1 MGAPLVPL
9 AMSTARCIA
18 RHEIRLAWRDG
29 RFLAAAGVV
38 LLLLSIA
45 LAAGVGR
52 YRDVRSQRD
61 AATRDTYAQW
71 LAQPAK
77 NPHSA
82 AHYGMYAFKPTF
94 VTSLIDPGVDA
105 FAGVASF
112 LEAHKQNEFSFRPA
126 QDAGGAA
133 RFGDLSVAM
142 VLQVLLPLL
151 MITLAFGAI
160 AGEREAGTLR
170 QLIGGG
176 LSRGTLVFGKVLGIG
191 GAVGLVLLPAVV
203 MGVIALV
210 AGRRDGEFATS
221 LPRLAGL
228 AGSYLAYFIVWLL
241 IALAV
246 SAWARTARS
255 ALVVLLGCWG
265 LGTLVLPRLAVDVA
279 RARHPTPSSLELEQ
293 RIASDIAADPE
304 FAQRTERRVLAQYG
318 VSRVED
324 LPVSLAGLQLAAGE
338 ANSTEI
344 YERRLNEIR
353 DAFERQNRLQG
364 ALGALNPLFAL
375 RATSMALAGTDYAH
389 LRHFAAAA
397 ERYRQLFVTM
407 MNDDMTTHGRGRDYA
422 YVAAAD
428 LWARVP
434 AFDYTPPRAAEVFR
448 SQALNLAVL
457 VGWLGVAGAALWLAA
472 RRLTIG

>member
-1 MGAPLVPL
+1 
-9 AMSTARCIA
+9 MSTALRIA
-18 RHEIRLAWRDG
+18 GHEIRSAWRDG
-29 RFLAAAGVV
+29 RFLAGAGVV
-38 LLLLSIA
+38 LLLLGISFT
-45 LAAGVGR
+45 AAAGR

-82 AHYGMYAFKPTF
+82 AHYGLYAFKPAF
-94 VTSLIDPGVDA
+94 MTSLIDPGVDA

-151 MITLAFGAI
+151 IISQAFGTI

-170 QLIGGG
+170 QLIGSG
-176 LSRGTLVFGKVLGIG
+176 LSRGTLVLGKALGIG
-191 GAVGLVLLPAVV
+191 GALGLVLFPAVV
-203 MGVIALV
+203 MGLIALV
-210 AGRRDGEFATS
+210 AARSDGEFATS

-228 AGSYLAYFIVWLL
+228 VAAYLAYVVAWLL

-246 SAWARTARS
+246 SAWARTSRL
-255 ALVVLLGCWG
+255 ALVVLLGFWG

-279 RARHPTPSSLELEQ
+279 RARHPTPSSFELEQ
-293 RIASDIAADPE
+293 RIASDIAADPHLAE
-304 FAQRTERRVLAQYG
+304 RTERRVLAQYG
-318 VSRVED
+318 VSKVED

-338 ANSTEI
+338 AHSTEI
-344 YERRLNEIR
+344 YERRMNEIR
-353 DAFERQNRLQG
+353 DAFERQNRMQS
-364 ALGALNPLFAL
+364 ALGVLDPLLAL
-375 RATSMALAGTDYAH
+375 RAASMALAGTDYAH

-397 ERYRQLFVTM
+397 EEYRQLFVTM
-407 MNDDMTTHGRGRDYA
+407 MNDDMTRHGRGRDYGYIA
-422 YVAAAD
+422 STDV
-428 LWARVP
+428 WAKVP
-434 AFDYTPPRAAEVFR
+434 AFDYSPPRPADVFR
-448 SQALNLAVL
+448 SQALNLAML
-457 VGWLGVAGAALWLAA
+457 AGWVGAAAGALWLAA